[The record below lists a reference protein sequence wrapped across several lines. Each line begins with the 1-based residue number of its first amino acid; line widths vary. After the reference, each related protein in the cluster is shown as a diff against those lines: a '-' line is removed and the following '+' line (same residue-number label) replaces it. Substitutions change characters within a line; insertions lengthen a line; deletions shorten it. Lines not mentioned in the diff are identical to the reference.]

1 MFLLPCE
8 RIAYA
13 DPWTQPFAVR
23 LALLGRGSRR
33 VAYFYEQPDT
43 STFRYRVWNM
53 IEALRVAA
61 PDVGA
66 AWFSTGD
73 LEHADA
79 ILGACDAL
87 VVCRARYS
95 VGVARLIAAARA
107 RGRRVLFDVDDLV
120 FDDRYVQL
128 VLETL
133 DNPCGEADMD
143 HWFAYF
149 GRLGAAM
156 RLCEGV
162 IATNEYLAA
171 RATAFCGLPTAV
183 VPNFL
188 NAAQLEASRR
198 ALEAK
203 RASGFARDGRVHLG
217 YFSGTPTHNRDFQ
230 IVAGALARLMRRDRR
245 LVLRLV
251 GFLDPGEAL
260 APFADRIERHPL
272 QDFLNLQRLIGEV
285 ELNLVPLQDNAFTN
299 CKSELKVFEAAAVGT
314 LSVVSPSFTLRRA
327 VADGETG
334 WLAPAQGWEEVLEGA
349 IASLDTAAYPT
360 MTEAAHSAALTRHG
374 PAAQAP
380 AILAAIF
387 GG

>member
-1 MFLLPCE
+1 VFLFPAAG
-8 RIAYA
+8 IAYA

-23 LALLGRGSRR
+23 LGRLGRGSRR
-33 VAYFYEQPDT
+33 VAYFYERPDT

-53 IEALRVAA
+53 IEALRAAA

-66 AWFSTGD
+66 AWFSAED
-73 LEHADA
+73 LEYADA
-79 ILGACDAL
+79 ILGACDVL
-87 VVCRARYS
+87 VICRTRYS
-95 VGVARLIAAARA
+95 VDLARLIAAARA

-128 VLETL
+128 ALETL
-133 DNPCGEADMD
+133 DTPCGETDMD
-143 HWFAYF
+143 HYFAHF
-149 GRLGAAM
+149 GRIGAAM

-171 RATAFCGLPTAV
+171 RAAAFCGLPTAV

-198 ALEAK
+198 VLDAK
-203 RASGFARDGRVHLG
+203 RASGFARDGQVHLG

-230 IVAGALARLMRRDRR
+230 IIAGALARLLRRDRR

-251 GFLDPGEAL
+251 GFLDPGGAL
-260 APFADRIERHPL
+260 AAFADRIERRPL

-314 LSVVSPSFTLRRA
+314 LSVASPSFTLRRA

-334 WLAPAQGWEEVLEGA
+334 WLAPAQAWEEVLERA
-349 IASLDTAAYPT
+349 IASLDAAYPP
-360 MTEAAHSAALTRHG
+360 MAEAAHAAALARHG

-380 AILAAIF
+380 AILAALF
-387 GG
+387 GR